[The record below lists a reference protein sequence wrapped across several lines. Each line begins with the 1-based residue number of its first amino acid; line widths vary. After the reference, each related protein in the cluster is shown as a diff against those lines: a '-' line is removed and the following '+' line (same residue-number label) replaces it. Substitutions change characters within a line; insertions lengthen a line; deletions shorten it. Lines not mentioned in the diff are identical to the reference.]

1 MRKHI
6 LTSLISMLS
15 IVPAHSVGTNAY
27 ISVSASDI
35 PDGRKSV
42 DTVSSDLPNIE
53 VKSLKNKKRVSSS
66 TPQYNLDSE
75 IIRQTGITDISE
87 AMRRLPGVNLR
98 DYGGA
103 GGLKT
108 VSVRGLGSEHTAV
121 IYDGVSLSDCQSG
134 QIDLSRYSIDNV
146 RSLSLY
152 SGDNDDIFLPAKAA
166 ASASSL
172 YISSFTST
180 DDADFHLKS
189 QMKIG
194 SFGYYNPYIRL
205 GKGNDRGFSYSA
217 NAEYI
222 HSENDY
228 PFILTNGDLITHEKR
243 ENSRMNSWLGEFNGM
258 YRFGD
263 SSRIVGKVYYYD
275 NSRDLPGQVIYYV
288 NGSNEHLRDRN
299 FFGQFQYKGRL
310 SSKFSLAS
318 TAKFNWSSSRYTD
331 IDGKYPGGILDNYY
345 IQRETY
351 FTGALL
357 FTPFSGFSMD
367 YSLDWSWNNLSSNL
381 KTDIRPYRN
390 SILQTLAAKYKVWRL
405 TVMARALYSLYINK
419 AKDGDAGKDNR
430 RLSPS
435 VMLSLKPIADVGWYI
450 RTSYKNIFRVPT
462 FNEAYFDH
470 YGSINLDPE
479 ITDQFNFGM
488 TFESNATFLSN
499 ITLTCD
505 GYINHVKNKIVAVPY
520 NMFVWRMTNLG
531 KVRVFGL
538 DATISSEYVVTD
550 KQSLI
555 LTGSYSYQRAQPRTN
570 PGSSEWMKQ
579 VAYIP
584 LNSGSASLSW
594 LNSWVNGVIHFTGCS
609 PRYTTNSNIPET
621 KIDGYCDFGFSV
633 SRTFMLK
640 NKNKFRIQGDL
651 LNVFNRQYEIVARY
665 PMPGRS
671 WKISVE
677 FEM

>member
-1 MRKHI
+1 
-6 LTSLISMLS
+6 MLS

-205 GKGNDRGFSYSA
+205 GKGNDNDRGFSYSA

-367 YSLDWSWNNLSSNL
+367 YSLD
-381 KTDIRPYRN
+381 
-390 SILQTLAAKYKVWRL
+390 
-405 TVMARALYSLYINK
+405 
-419 AKDGDAGKDNR
+419 
-430 RLSPS
+430 
-435 VMLSLKPIADVGWYI
+435 
-450 RTSYKNIFRVPT
+450 
-462 FNEAYFDH
+462 
-470 YGSINLDPE
+470 
-479 ITDQFNFGM
+479 
-488 TFESNATFLSN
+488 
-499 ITLTCD
+499 
-505 GYINHVKNKIVAVPY
+505 
-520 NMFVWRMTNLG
+520 
-531 KVRVFGL
+531 
-538 DATISSEYVVTD
+538 
-550 KQSLI
+550 
-555 LTGSYSYQRAQPRTN
+555 
-570 PGSSEWMKQ
+570 
-579 VAYIP
+579 
-584 LNSGSASLSW
+584 
-594 LNSWVNGVIHFTGCS
+594 
-609 PRYTTNSNIPET
+609 
-621 KIDGYCDFGFSV
+621 
-633 SRTFMLK
+633 
-640 NKNKFRIQGDL
+640 
-651 LNVFNRQYEIVARY
+651 
-665 PMPGRS
+665 
-671 WKISVE
+671 
-677 FEM
+677 